1 MDKSVTSGSYR
12 FWVWGIAALSVVMH
26 LAVYNTLGFHRD
38 ELLYFSLGTHPSAGY
53 ASVPPFTGIMA
64 YFMIH
69 LAGSNLFSA
78 RLLPALLSGVLV
90 VLAAGITKE
99 LKGGPYARILAA
111 IGILVLP
118 INMRGFY
125 MFQPVFFDVFFWTL
139 IFYIALKW
147 MNTGKDRYISLL
159 GIIAGLALLNKY
171 LVLLLF
177 FSFALALPFT
187 RYRALFRNRAL
198 YLAVLLALLVF
209 LPNLIWQ
216 VLYHLPVVTHMRALH
231 DSQLVHVNRVGF
243 LTDQLFLGFLSSLL
257 ILPALVGAFFSKTL
271 KPARPLVI
279 ASILVI
285 LMLCLLRGKSYYTA
299 GVLPF
304 LVCTGAVLWE
314 KMASV
319 KWVRV
324 ALPSVMIL
332 LTIPALP
339 AAIPVWKA
347 DKLAAFFEGMQRSI
361 GVDAILRDEDGNIQ
375 KLPQDYADM
384 LGWDELALITSKAW
398 NEIPEKSAAF
408 IYCENYG
415 QAGAISV
422 LGKKFGLPEPV
433 CFSESFFYWA
443 PRDFPAEITSL
454 VYINDEL
461 GRDIDSIFSEIT
473 VVGKIS
479 NPLAREYGTT
489 VYLCLKPV
497 TSFNDFY
504 RVRVKQVESP
514 F

>member
-1 MDKSVTSGSYR
+1 MDPSVTSGRYR
-12 FWVWGIAALSVVMH
+12 FWIWGIAALSVVMH
-26 LAVYNTLGFHRD
+26 LAFYNTLGFHRD

-64 YFMIH
+64 YVMIH

-90 VLAAGITKE
+90 IIAARITKE

-111 IGILVLP
+111 IGILVIP

-139 IFYIALKW
+139 IFLIVLKW
-147 MNTGKDRYISLL
+147 MNSGKDRYLYLL
-159 GIIAGLALLNKY
+159 GMITGVSLLNKY
-171 LVLLLF
+171 LVLLLL
-177 FSFALALPFT
+177 FSFVLVLPFT
-187 RYRALFRNRAL
+187 RYRTLFRHWAL

-216 VLYHLPVVTHMRALH
+216 ITHHLPVITHMKALH
-231 DSQLVHVNRVGF
+231 DSQLVHVSRVSF
-243 LTDQLFLGFLSSLL
+243 LTDQLFLGLLSSLL
-257 ILPALVGAFFSKTL
+257 ILPALLGTFFSKAL
-271 KPARPLVI
+271 KPARPLVA
-279 ASILVI
+279 ASLLVI
-285 LMLCLLRGKSYYTA
+285 FLLCLLRGKSYYTT

-314 KMASV
+314 QMAPA

-324 ALPSVMIL
+324 VLPSVMIL

-347 DKLAAFFEGMQRSI
+347 DKLAQYFEGMRRSV
-361 GVDAILRDEDGNIQ
+361 GFDAVLRDEDGNIQ

-384 LGWDELALITSKAW
+384 LGWDELALITSTAW
-398 NEIPEKSAAF
+398 NSLPDKSGAA

-415 QAGAISV
+415 QAGAITV
-422 LGKKFGLPEPV
+422 LGKNFGLPEPV

-443 PRDFPAEITSL
+443 PRDFPKEITSFI
-454 VYINDEL
+454 YINDEL
-461 GRDIDSIFSEIT
+461 GRDVDSIFSDIT
-473 VVGKIS
+473 VAGSIT

-489 VYLCLKPV
+489 VYLCRKPV